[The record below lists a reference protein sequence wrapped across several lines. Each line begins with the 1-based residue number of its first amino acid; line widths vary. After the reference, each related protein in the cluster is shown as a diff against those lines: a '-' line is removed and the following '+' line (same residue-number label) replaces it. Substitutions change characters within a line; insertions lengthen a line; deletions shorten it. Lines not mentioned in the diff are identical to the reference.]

1 MMRQAQIAEGM
12 ISKLKQA
19 VLDNPDID
27 PCTKEIL
34 AALRELHRYVVLV
47 EQKCEQAEIVAN
59 RRRFHPF

>member
-1 MMRQAQIAEGM
+1 MMRQAMIAEGM

-19 VLDNPDID
+19 VLDNPDTD

-34 AALRELHRYVVLV
+34 DALRELHRYLVLV
-47 EQKCEQAEIVAN
+47 ERKCEEVEILAN

>member
-1 MMRQAQIAEGM
+1 MMRQALVAQGM

-34 AALRELHRYVVLV
+34 DALRELHRYIQLV
-47 EQKCEQAEIVAN
+47 EHKLDEVEVQAN
-59 RRRFHPF
+59 RRRFY